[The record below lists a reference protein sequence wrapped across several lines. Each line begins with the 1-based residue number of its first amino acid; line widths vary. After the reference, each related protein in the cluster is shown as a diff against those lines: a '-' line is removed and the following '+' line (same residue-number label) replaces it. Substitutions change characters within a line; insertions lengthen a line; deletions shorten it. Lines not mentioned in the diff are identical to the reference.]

1 MNNSPSSGSFAKCNS
16 IFPFHQRIIVRS
28 ISINIIT
35 QNRVH
40 SLTRLLNSLSN
51 AYYLGD
57 EVPISFNM
65 DSKVDEAT
73 LKLVKSFNWPHG
85 PKTLRR
91 RIIQGGLI
99 RAVSESWYP
108 ASDDDYGLLLED
120 DIEVSP
126 YYYLWI
132 DPQI

>member
-1 MNNSPSSGSFAKCNS
+1 M
-16 IFPFHQRIIVRS
+16 R

-35 QNRVH
+35 QNRVNSLARLLK
-40 SLTRLLNSLSN
+40 SLTN

-57 EVPISFNM
+57 EVPITFNM
-65 DSKVDEAT
+65 DSKVDEPT
-73 LKLVKSFNWPHG
+73 IKLVGSLDWPHG

-108 ASDDDYGLLLED
+108 SSHNDFGLLLED

-132 DPQI
+132 KYPRWAYQE